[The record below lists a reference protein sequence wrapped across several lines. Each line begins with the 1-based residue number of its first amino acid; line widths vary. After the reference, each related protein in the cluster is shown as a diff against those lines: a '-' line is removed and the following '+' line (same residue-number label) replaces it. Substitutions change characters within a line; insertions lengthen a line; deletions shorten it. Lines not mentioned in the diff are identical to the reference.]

1 MTALHLAIGAVVA
14 FVVLMPLAS
23 WLAIGQS
30 PSPRSVALLSYG
42 TGSLAGLALGVA
54 WGIDAFPY
62 LLGVLVLATAVN
74 RYQSSRDGWPAATAG
89 ELRRRYRLPLPADR
103 VRGRRR

>member
-1 MTALHLAIGAVVA
+1 MTATYLAIGAVVA
-14 FVVLMPLAS
+14 FVALMPLAS
-23 WLAIGQS
+23 WLAIGRA
-30 PSPRSVALLSYG
+30 PSHRSMVWLTYSL
-42 TGSLAGLALGVA
+42 GSLAGFALGIAFGEAV
-54 WGIDAFPY
+54 FPY

-89 ELRRRYRLPLPADR
+89 EIRRRYRLPLPADR